1 MTNFK
6 TLILYME
13 YLHPLEEGSEIN
25 NHSFT
30 IGMPFDTPRPSKVYK
45 SIPEESLRGFYNGE
59 KFSIREITPNIDYNI
74 MLKGELFCKIILDKS
89 LNQHSVYQYKR
100 LPETS
105 LRETMHII
113 HYAHSLVLDY
123 ITPNG
128 VWLNPSS

>member
-59 KFSIREITPNIDYNI
+59 KYSIDTKLNYRIDKL
-74 MLKGELFCKIILDKS
+74 MQASLKLGVDKILLPKPQKSVNLFLISPKIDFTFFRLCEHLKQMILIYH
-89 LNQHSVYQYKR
+89 L
-100 LPETS
+100 
-105 LRETMHII
+105 
-113 HYAHSLVLDY
+113 
-123 ITPNG
+123 
-128 VWLNPSS
+128 